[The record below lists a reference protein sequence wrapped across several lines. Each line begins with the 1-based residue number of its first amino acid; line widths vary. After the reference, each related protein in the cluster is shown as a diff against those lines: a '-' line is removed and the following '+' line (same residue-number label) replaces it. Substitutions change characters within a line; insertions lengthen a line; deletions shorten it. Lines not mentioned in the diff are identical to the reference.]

1 VQRLS
6 TVLAIRYAC
15 WLGRCV
21 SYAAL
26 IVSLIGAAQSL
37 VAQTPEQAD
46 TLIIRTTDTLQL
58 RAKNLVPFTEVLTI
72 GTDRLPSSSYW
83 FDSWNGRLFV
93 RDTTLHLQQVVVR
106 YRTFNRSGAL
116 PAYQLR
122 IPNLRADSLTEDS
135 LALQSLDTTIEF
147 IDTKAYKEALRQNQ
161 LIETS
166 KLTTRGALS
175 RGVTFGS
182 NADVGVTSDF
192 RLQLDGQLA
201 NDIDLSAAITDANIP
216 IQPNGNTQQIN
227 DFDRIFIQL
236 KKNKFKVLFGD
247 FEVSRTGTQFVNLY
261 RNVLGVQAHYQGSQ
275 HQVSLNAAAAK
286 GQFHT
291 NSFPGENGKQGP
303 YRLRGKNNE
312 QFFVILAGS
321 ERVYLNG
328 QLMRRG
334 EDQDYTMDY
343 NTAELRFT
351 PRRPINTTYRIV
363 VDFEYA
369 DRNYNRS
376 LLAGSWQGS
385 FFSDRLKT
393 GLLYTREADDPDAPI
408 DFTFSSRERQALA
421 QAGDQSAR
429 ALTSGI
435 DSVGYLRTEPRYQR
449 LDTVV
454 NAQPVSIYQLSTDSA
469 RAVFRVSFLYVGP
482 GRGTYRKQ
490 STALNTNLFQFVG
503 TDENGIPLGDYLPGR
518 VVPLPRQI
526 QVVASTAELAVGSR
540 RNWVLY
546 NETAISSH
554 DKNRLSALDD
564 ADNTGLATRSG
575 LRLQKSALGQS
586 SWSCAAD
593 VQARWVDPRFTNID
607 RVYKMEYGR
616 DWNFND
622 TAAQRLAELVYEGS
636 FDLYYKE
643 KHQFRYATGYRTTGD
658 ASSTVRQAGEWQSTD
673 TTLLAGRANIVW
685 LSTRLPTG
693 AGGSSEWLRHTA
705 NVFRRFGPLLLGV
718 ETWTENREELRQDTV
733 RAGSFRLREFKP
745 YIQTAFSRKLTGSL
759 SYLHR
764 YDDEWLQGVIR
775 PKSLTQTASA
785 RLGWQPLQGLVLQ
798 VTGHYNRFTV
808 RDSAFVAAGQRNTD
822 NILGNL
828 TFGYT
833 SANRL
838 VSVVAGYET
847 QTERIARSQEVYV
860 KVTTGMGTY
869 VWQDFNSDGLQQLNE
884 FVYPPNGLLGDY
896 VRLYIPTQNLFPA
909 TAILVTGQ
917 FRLDFSGRIKKSS
930 RFFQEWLRQTTFMT
944 NLQLTQRTQSEQLQ
958 IEDYLPR
965 LGAASLLDTT
975 LLNATQVLRHEIAC
989 FRGNRRGDFSVFYTD
1004 NRSRQFLAS
1013 GLDSRSLEMFGSR
1026 QRLYLSR
1033 KVSLEQQL
1041 TYFRKDQV
1049 SRAELVRNFDLVGFT
1064 LQPTVV
1070 CAWSRRFRTSTGY
1083 EVKTKKNTETR
1094 ADSLPEQLVSHKVFK
1109 EFRLNYGSRNTL
1121 SCKVEWLTQQLVGT
1135 PDPLVRFELLEGNQN
1150 GNNFILN
1157 LNLVHYLSRNLELSV
1172 VYDGRFNRQQ
1182 PALHS
1187 SRMQLRALF

>member
-1 VQRLS
+1 
-6 TVLAIRYAC
+6 
-15 WLGRCV
+15 
-21 SYAAL
+21 L
-26 IVSLIGAAQSL
+26 IIQPLT
-37 VAQTPEQAD
+37 AQTVERID
-46 TLIIRTTDTLQL
+46 TLVIRRSDTLQL
-58 RAKNLVPFTEVLTI
+58 RGTNIVPFTETLII
-72 GTDRLPSSSYW
+72 GTDRVPPTAYW
-83 FDSWNGRLFV
+83 LDAWRGRLFV

-106 YRTFNRSGAL
+106 YRQFDRSGAL
-116 PAYQLR
+116 PSYQLR
-122 IPNLRADSLTEDS
+122 TPNLRADSLTADS
-135 LALQSLDTTIEF
+135 LALQSLDTTIQF
-147 IDTKAYKEALRQNQ
+147 IDTKAYQEALRQNQ

-166 KLTTRGALS
+166 KPTTRGALS

-261 RNVLGVQAHYQGSQ
+261 RNVLGVQTQYQGKQ
-275 HQVSLNAAAAK
+275 HQVSLSAAVAK

-291 NSFPGENGKQGP
+291 NSFQGENGKQGP
-303 YRLRGKNNE
+303 YRLRRKNNE

-351 PRRPINTTYRIV
+351 PRRPINTTCRIV

-376 LLAGSWQGS
+376 LIVGSWQGS
-385 FFSDRLKT
+385 FFSNRFKA
-393 GLLYTREADDPDAPI
+393 GLCYTREADDPDAPI

-421 QAGDQSAR
+421 QAGDQPAR
-429 ALTSGI
+429 ALTSGV

-449 LDTVV
+449 LDTLI
-454 NAQPVSIYQLSTDSA
+454 NAQPVAIYRLSTDSL

-503 TDENGIPLGDYLPGR
+503 TDENGTPLGDYLPGR

-526 QVVASTAELAVGSR
+526 QVVASTAEFALGMR
-540 RNWVLY
+540 RNWVVY
-546 NETAISSH
+546 NETAVSSH

-564 ADNTGLATRSG
+564 ADNTGIATRTG
-575 LRLQKSALGQS
+575 LRLQKTPLGQS
-586 SWSCAAD
+586 DWACAAD

-616 DWNFND
+616 EWNFND
-622 TAAQRLAELVYEGS
+622 TSAQRLAEQVYEGV
-636 FDLYYKE
+636 FDLFYKE
-643 KHQFRYATGYRTTGD
+643 KYQFRYATGYRIAGD
-658 ASSTVRQAGEWQSTD
+658 GSGTLRQTGEWQSTD
-673 TTLLAGRANIVW
+673 TTGVLAGRANIVW
-685 LSTRLPTG
+685 LSTQLP
-693 AGGSSEWLRHTA
+693 AVIGGSSEWLRHNG
-705 NVFRRFGPLLLGV
+705 NVFRKFGPLILGL
-718 ETWTENREELRQDTV
+718 ETWIENRQELRQDTV
-733 RAGSFRLREFKP
+733 SAGSFRLQEYKP
-745 YIQTAFSRKLTGSL
+745 YVQTAFSRKLTGL
-759 SYLHR
+759 FSYLHR
-764 YDDEWLQGVIR
+764 FDDEWFLGVVR
-775 PKSLTQTASA
+775 AKSLTQTASI
-785 RLGWQPLQGLVLQ
+785 RLGWQPKQGLLVQ
-798 VTGHYNRFTV
+798 TTGHYNRFTV
-808 RDSAFVAAGQRNTD
+808 RDSVFVAAGQRNTD
-822 NILGNL
+822 NILGYL
-828 TFGYT
+828 TFSYT
-833 SANRL
+833 SGNRL
-838 VSVVAGYET
+838 VSLVTGYET
-847 QTERIARSQEVYV
+847 QTERIARAQEVYV

-869 VWQDFNSDGLQQLNE
+869 VWQDFNGDGLQQLNE
-884 FVYPPNGLLGDY
+884 FVYPANGLLGDY

-909 TAILVTGQ
+909 TATLVTGQ
-917 FRLDFSGRIKKSS
+917 FRLDFSSVLKKSN
-930 RFFQEWLRQTTFMT
+930 RFFQEWLRQTTFTT
-944 NLQLTQRTQSEQLQ
+944 NLQLTQRTQGERLQ
-958 IEDYLPR
+958 FDDYLPR
-965 LGAASLLDTT
+965 LGSTSPADTT
-975 LLNATQVLRHEIAC
+975 LLSAMQVFRHELAC
-989 FRGNRRGDFSVFYTD
+989 FRGHRRGDFSVYYTD
-1004 NRSRQFLAS
+1004 NKSRQFLAT
-1013 GLDSRSLEMFGSR
+1013 GLDSRNLEMLGSR
-1026 QRLYLSR
+1026 QRVQVSR
-1033 KVSLEQQL
+1033 KISLEQHL
-1041 TYFRKDQV
+1041 AYFRKDQV
-1049 SRAELVRNFDLVGFT
+1049 SRAELARNFDIIGIT

-1083 EVKTKKNTETR
+1083 ELKTKNNTETR
-1094 ADSLPEQLVSHKVFK
+1094 MDSLAERLISHKVFT

-1121 SCKVEWLTQQLVGT
+1121 SCKLEWLTQRLAGT
-1135 PDPLVRFELLEGNQN
+1135 PNPLVRFELLEGNQN